1 MLNSIN
7 GCTAWV
13 WELSFSRPLAKQTW
27 LLCRL
32 ASKRVEL
39 PHLNASRPHLVTG
52 SLQQQSVFMYD
63 TCMHLTVGT
72 QCERFLRG
80 LGGFL
85 TRKFA
90 GVVPQ
95 QHPAHSLCL
104 PKCMSCRRP
113 SMQTARCPARNFTHL
128 AASPLRLLYP
138 GTPSCVLSTGTPN
151 ARAATGA
158 QGSPQQAVP
167 DQAWGGEAAA
177 GPEQDARSQAS
188 PGGPEGKQRIM
199 PVLL

>member
-1 MLNSIN
+1 
-7 GCTAWV
+7 
-13 WELSFSRPLAKQTW
+13 
-27 LLCRL
+27 
-32 ASKRVEL
+32 
-39 PHLNASRPHLVTG
+39 
-52 SLQQQSVFMYD
+52 
-63 TCMHLTVGT
+63 
-72 QCERFLRG
+72 
-80 LGGFL
+80 
-85 TRKFA
+85 
-90 GVVPQ
+90 
-95 QHPAHSLCL
+95 
-104 PKCMSCRRP
+104 
-113 SMQTARCPARNFTHL
+113 MQTARCPARNFTHL